1 MSIFD
6 KIEESEKKVEE
17 KTEELIYEF
26 HAHFQEYI
34 KLHPEDADRKDEI
47 FQGWAIQKIAGL
59 QLSILELAEK
69 FNNLLK
75 TKWIAEHVAWEEYA
89 G

>member
-17 KTEELIYEF
+17 KTKELIYEF

-69 FNNLLK
+69 FNNFLK
-75 TKWIAEHVAWEEYA
+75 NK
-89 G
+89 